1 MSGDCCSLSSTEL
14 LVSFLPSPFRPS
26 KTEYWSRK
34 DVRRIGG
41 RCARWSLSHFC
52 TTCESGFSVILS
64 SDMGTAFHRPPSKT
78 ASNQWWTPPF
88 CLSLASFIA
97 LTSLCIHCSVSCGL
111 KTLVRSH
118 FQTANPPPPFVSS
131 QNHPSLSYRHLSSI
145 YCRVA
150 WCPLHLPL
158 RFPSFLFG
166 FTFTLLNH
174 LRARK
179 WTRAWLTSHSTRGC
193 LPLIWNPCSRSFRC
207 V

>member
-111 KTLVRSH
+111 KTLIRSH
-118 FQTANPPPPFVSS
+118 FQTANPPPFVSS
-131 QNHPSLSYRHLSSI
+131 QI
-145 YCRVA
+145 
-150 WCPLHLPL
+150 
-158 RFPSFLFG
+158 
-166 FTFTLLNH
+166 TLLSVIVTCPQYTAG
-174 LRARK
+174 LRGA
-179 WTRAWLTSHSTRGC
+179 LCTS
-193 LPLIWNPCSRSFRC
+193 PCVSLLSFS
-207 V
+207 VSLLLY